1 MHLIN
6 SLYSKEYDFAVS
18 TAPRSE
24 LMIAT
29 LPRAGSTFFCIELW
43 KTGLL
48 GAPLEYANFGCAK
61 VMRKRLS
68 NYQDVTKYWEKVK
81 ELRTGPN
88 GIFSYKMFM
97 HMYLEH
103 GRKNPEMLKQFVPN
117 KVVYL
122 TRRDKVAQAVSY
134 SKAIMS
140 NCWFAGVSFDKQPEY
155 DLAHV
160 RMSERRIRKQ
170 ENFWERVFELTQ
182 TSVFRVVYEDFLAM
196 PDLIK
201 AQICEWVGES
211 LDESR
216 FLDIPNLEKQS
227 DESSATWA
235 ERYIAGNPS

>member
-1 MHLIN
+1 
-6 SLYSKEYDFAVS
+6 
-18 TAPRSE
+18 
-24 LMIAT
+24 MIAT

-68 NYQDVTKYWEKVK
+68 NYEDVPKYWEKVK

-103 GRKNPEMLKQFVPN
+103 GRKTPEMLRQFAPN

-140 NCWFAGVSFDKQPEY
+140 NCWFAGVHTDQQPEY

-170 ENFWERVFELTQ
+170 ENFWERLFELTQ
-182 TSVFRVVYEDFLAM
+182 TSVFRVVYEDFLER
-196 PDLIK
+196 PDSIK
-201 AQICEWVGES
+201 AQICEWVGER
-211 LDESR
+211 LDESK

-227 DESSATWA
+227 DESSAIWA
-235 ERYIAGNPS
+235 ERYMTETP